1 MVRAATRGVA
11 TRLGARGESGAASVL
26 SDLGSTARIVAG
38 GRPRLEGAVVLAY
51 HDVRP
56 DGTGYHV
63 TPARLRAQL
72 DQARAGGLRF
82 VDVATIVDRLEQG
95 RPVDG
100 MAAVTFDDALLGVGK
115 HAMAILDDADVTAT
129 VFVVTDRLGVG
140 PDWWDDAQRTLSA
153 AELMIMADSSR
164 VRFGSHTR
172 SHPSLPSL
180 DAVALADELEGS
192 RTCLEDLLGR
202 SVDLLA
208 YPSGHHDAR
217 VRAAARQAG
226 YRAGFTF
233 LNGRAVAGDD
243 LFRLPRL
250 TMGGHHR
257 RLRLAY
263 HLGRSK
269 GSWPDTQL
277 DAVTAVT

>member
-1 MVRAATRGVA
+1 MVQAVKRGRATRFGA
-11 TRLGARGESGAASVL
+11 LGDSGTASIL

-38 GRPRLEGAVVLAY
+38 RRPRSEGAVVFAY
-51 HDVRP
+51 HDVRE
-56 DGTGYHV
+56 DGNGYHV
-63 TPARLRAQL
+63 TPAQLRAHL
-72 DQARAGGLRF
+72 ELARAAGLRF
-82 VDVATIVDRLEQG
+82 VDVATVVDRLQQG

-100 MAAVTFDDALLGVGK
+100 LAAVTFDDALLGVGK
-115 HAMAILDDADVTAT
+115 HAMAILDDVDVTAT
-129 VFVVTDRLGVG
+129 IFVVTDRLGVG
-140 PDWWDDAQRTLSA
+140 PDWWDNAQRTLSA
-153 AELMIMADSSR
+153 AELTIMADSSR
-164 VRFGSHTR
+164 FSFGSHTR

-180 DAVALADELEGS
+180 QAVALADELEGS

-217 VRAAARQAG
+217 VRAAARQGG

-243 LFRLPRL
+243 LFRFPRL
-250 TMGGHHR
+250 TMGGHHH

-277 DAVTAVT
+277 DAVTAT